1 MFKRGE
7 PAAAL
12 VAVDWVCHCCGGPGV
27 AEMVEMGR
35 CQRWWAIKGGDQKLE
50 VVEVVEVGDG
60 LSRLEAG
67 GAGERLE
74 RC

>member
-1 MFKRGE
+1 MVE
-7 PAAAL
+7 MAEM
-12 VAVDWVCHCCGGPGV
+12 V
-27 AEMVEMGR
+27 EMVEMGR